1 MTVTTRRQFGRLLMV
16 AGAGLAAPACQALE
30 RFAPPMPDDGGPLDL
45 ARIVVR
51 PADRLDEISPL
62 LFGSAVEWVDHG
74 NGLCR
79 AATGEL
85 RADVIDLLKPL
96 RLSVIRFPGGILA
109 DHYHWRDGVGPL
121 NRRPARRSPMDG
133 NEHANTFGTDEYI
146 RFIKAISAEPLVTAN
161 VGTGTYEEL
170 DAWRRYFDGQGASV
184 PYWELG
190 NEIYLAE
197 PRARA
202 SIPGNDERIY
212 HTSSAYAAK
221 VKDWAARLRSGAP
234 RARIG
239 GIAGTDNTSA
249 ENRGWLQT
257 LIEGA
262 SSELDFVALHD
273 AFAPLILGSYDF
285 LDERRRQAAYRAM
298 FAQAA
303 YAAEDAAR
311 VRQQWEAAGKGRP
324 ARVAIT
330 EHFPLFG
337 AGGNEAQL
345 LRVLDQSRTMA
356 SALYTASLF
365 HAWMREGVWL
375 ATYNLTLSHWF
386 GGLVTDTDAGLVKT
400 PTYHV
405 FDLYRNRFG
414 TRRVGVSL
422 TGPTFATEA
431 IGTVRARARVEY
443 LDVVGAHHAQGGLS
457 LSVINRRF
465 GAPVLAVIE
474 GLPAG
479 PVEVWTLAAET
490 PSAINGPSLTDSTRA
505 SASIQPRGSQW
516 TFTPGNP
523 YTFPPNSVTML
534 RWSTA

>member
-1 MTVTTRRQFGRLLMV
+1 MTATTRRQFARLMMA
-16 AGAGLAAPACQALE
+16 AGAGLAAPGCKALE
-30 RFAPPMPDDGGPLDL
+30 KFAPPMSDNGDQLGL
-45 ARIVVR
+45 ARIVVQ

-62 LFGSAVEWVDHG
+62 LFGSALEWVDSG
-74 NGLCR
+74 NGLCIP
-79 AATGEL
+79 ATGEL

-121 NRRPARRSPMDG
+121 NRRPTRRSPMDG

-170 DAWRRYFDGQGASV
+170 DAWRRYFDEQGAPV
-184 PYWELG
+184 TYWELG

-202 SIPGNDERIY
+202 SIPGNDERVY
-212 HTSSAYAAK
+212 HTPSAYAAK
-221 VKDWAARLRSGAP
+221 AKDWAAQLRRSAP
-234 RARIG
+234 NARVG

-257 LIEGA
+257 LIENA
-262 SSELDFVALHD
+262 ASELDFVALHD
-273 AFAPLILGSYDF
+273 AFAPMILGSYDF
-285 LDERRRQAAYRAM
+285 LDDRRRQAAYRAM

-303 YAAEDAAR
+303 YAAKDAAR
-311 VRQQWEAAGKGRP
+311 VREQWDAAGKGRS
-324 ARVAIT
+324 ARIAIT

-337 AGGNEAQL
+337 VGGDQAHL
-345 LRVLDQSRTMA
+345 LRILDQSRTMA

-375 ATYNLTLSHWF
+375 ATYNLTFSRWF
-386 GGLVTDTDAGLVKT
+386 GALVTDTDAGLVKT

-405 FDLYRNRFG
+405 FDLYRNQFG
-414 TRRVGVSL
+414 TRQVGVSL
-422 TGPTFATEA
+422 TGPTFTTEA
-431 IGTVRARARVEY
+431 IGTVRARAGVAY
-443 LDVVGAHHAQGGLS
+443 LDAVGARDAQGGVS

-465 GAPVLAVIE
+465 GAPVMGVIE

-479 PVEVWTLAAET
+479 PVEVWTLAADA
-490 PSAINGPSLTDSTRA
+490 PSAINGPGLTDSTRA
-505 SASIQPRGSQW
+505 NASVQPRRSQW
-516 TFTPGNP
+516 TFTGQDP
-523 YTFPPNSVTML
+523 YAFPPNSVTML
-534 RWSTA
+534 RWAAA

>member
-1 MTVTTRRQFGRLLMV
+1 MTATTRREFGRLLMV
-16 AGAGLAAPACQALE
+16 AGAGFATPACQGLE
-30 RFAPPMPDDGGPLDL
+30 RFAPPMPDDGGPLDS

-79 AATGEL
+79 PGTTEL
-85 RADVIDLLKPL
+85 RADVVDLLKPL

-121 NRRPARRSPMDG
+121 NRRPTRRSPMDG

-146 RFIKAISAEPLVTAN
+146 RFIKAIAAEPLVTAN
-161 VGTGTYEEL
+161 VGTGTFEEL
-170 DAWRRYFDGQGASV
+170 DAWRRYFDEQGASV

-197 PRARA
+197 PRPRA
-202 SIPGNDERIY
+202 SVPGNDERIY
-212 HTSSAYAAK
+212 HTPAAYAAK
-221 VKDWAARLRSGAP
+221 AKDWAARLRAVAP
-234 RARIG
+234 NARIG
-239 GIAGTDNTSA
+239 GIAGTENTSA

-257 LIEGA
+257 LIDA
-262 SSELDFVALHD
+262 AAAELDFVALHD
-273 AFAPLILGSYDF
+273 AFAPLILGSFDF
-285 LDERRRQAAYRAM
+285 RNERRREAAYRAM
-298 FAQAA
+298 SAQAV

-311 VRQQWEAAGKGRP
+311 VRQQWEAGGKGRP
-324 ARVAIT
+324 ARIAIT

-337 AGGNEAQL
+337 AGGSEAQL
-345 LRVLDQSRTMA
+345 LQILDQSRTMA

-375 ATYNLTLSHWF
+375 ATYNLTFSRWF
-386 GGLVTDTDAGLVKT
+386 GALITDTDSGLVKT

-431 IGTVRARARVEY
+431 IGTVRARSGVAY
-443 LDVVGAHHAQGGLS
+443 LDAVAARHAEGGLS

-465 GAPVLAVIE
+465 GAPVVGTID

-479 PVEVWTLAAET
+479 PVEVWTLAADAPET
-490 PSAINGPSLTDSTRA
+490 INGPGLTDSTRA
-505 SASIQPRGSQW
+505 RGSIQPRGSQW
-516 TFTPGNP
+516 TFTPGSQ

-534 RWSTA
+534 RWPAA